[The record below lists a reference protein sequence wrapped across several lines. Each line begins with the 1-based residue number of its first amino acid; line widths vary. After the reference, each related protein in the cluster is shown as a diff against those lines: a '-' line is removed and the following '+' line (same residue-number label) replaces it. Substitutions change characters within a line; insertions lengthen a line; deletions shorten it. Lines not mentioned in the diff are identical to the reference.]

1 MATWHRAGLARD
13 KGEFQGQSAAAPC
26 SSFVDAFVAAVK
38 SQAQLVS
45 ESAQG
50 RSYSWAPKLL
60 SAFATSEASARLP
73 KHQREMLEHFLEGYA
88 AGADGCASAARSASA
103 AGPVK
108 QPVSMCNVLPSC
120 FARGREME
128 TVTQRLGEVE
138 SDRELL
144 AEFEEV
150 EAVEMPVLNMLNRCL
165 KTPRHP
171 CLVAVD
177 LLRRAFMCL
186 QAVQSED
193 MQREA
198 VRHAGTDGGGKRV
211 RFSRTAPSISVAPS
225 EEGEHLSPLRGGRR
239 PRRSATLASLSVSPS
254 LSVSVSPSRSF
265 GPRSPLAISPERTS
279 ERSRKQGRSSDPNVL
294 SSTSHLSPTR
304 PRVEAGESEPSPLVA
319 ELRRRF
325 GELQACHPAE
335 LTHEEKLAFWLNVLN
350 ASTLAWLCVVGARN
364 LHSNLFPM
372 HVWSSFL
379 QRSMVNV
386 GGQEFSLFEM
396 EHTILRACSRAPKLG
411 WFLQCQKG
419 FKAGDPKAE
428 MALAQPAPEVSF
440 GIFYPFRFG
449 CPPLRVF
456 HAGLVCEQLLL
467 NCGQYLVEALAVED
481 PPRRRVV
488 LPPLLKYYAADF
500 GSSPSNLVTFAQSTL
515 EAMPEAIDRLSTYGA
530 VSRRDEMLGCAAPA
544 LAVRL
549 EHLREKGSLSFASL
563 AASFSDFDWHL
574 DVPKATCFGRRA
586 EAPTCPVLEALLHY
600 GGGGIQEIPCLSWT
614 LKPVLKEVRV
624 MPPPGRPGPDRPDL
638 PRHRRYVAEG

>member
-1 MATWHRAGLARD
+1 M
-13 KGEFQGQSAAAPC
+13 
-26 SSFVDAFVAAVK
+26 SSFWK
-38 SQAQLVS
+38 
-45 ESAQG
+45 
-50 RSYSWAPKLL
+50 
-60 SAFATSEASARLP
+60 
-73 KHQREMLEHFLEGYA
+73 
-88 AGADGCASAARSASA
+88 
-103 AGPVK
+103 
-108 QPVSMCNVLPSC
+108 
-120 FARGREME
+120 
-128 TVTQRLGEVE
+128 
-138 SDRELL
+138 

-171 CLVAVD
+171 CLVAID

-186 QAVQSED
+186 QAVQTED
-193 MQREA
+193 LQREG
-198 VRHAGTDGGGKRV
+198 VRNAGTEGGCKRV
-211 RFSRTAPSISVAPS
+211 RFSRTATSISVAPS
-225 EEGEHLSPLRGGRR
+225 EESFPEHLSPLRGGRR

-254 LSVSVSPSRSF
+254 LSLSVSPSRSF
-265 GPRSPLAISPERTS
+265 GTRSPLAISPERTS
-279 ERSRKQGRSSDPNVL
+279 ERSRKQGRNSDPNVL

-304 PRVEAGESEPSPLVA
+304 PRVEAGEPSPLVA

-325 GELQACHPAE
+325 GELQACQPAE

-386 GGQEFSLFEM
+386 GGQEFSVFEM

-467 NCGQYLVEALAVED
+467 NCGQYLVEALVVED

-549 EHLREKGSLSFASL
+549 EQLREKGSFASL

-574 DVPKATCFGRRA
+574 DVPKATCIGRRG
-586 EAPTCPVLEALLHY
+586 EAPTCPVLEALVHY
-600 GGGGIQEIPCLSWT
+600 GGGGIQEIPCLSWI